1 MIFLWVSGIKGI
13 GKQSGEKKL
22 VVVVVQESFGTMLT
36 KTPTGYAW
44 LLAAMD
50 VHLRWCPILNY

>member
-50 VHLRWCPILNY
+50 VHLR